1 MTERA
6 IALTPAEARAASPAL
21 LRRYDRVYVGS
32 SFCQNLL
39 PEAEDLRRLRA
50 AGARAVTLATPLL
63 TGEGLK
69 RAAALVGAAL
79 RDERRLEVSV
89 NDLGLLELLRRRW
102 PGRAIPLLGRP
113 VSRDFAR
120 MAPAFLRGFF
130 RHYGIKLLE
139 TDEENIGRILPAAG
153 FRLAFHYPYCCLAFT
168 RLCPQPGSA
177 REACRRPCGAETA
190 LLGPAG
196 EALTL
201 RGNAYFTGNK
211 PPRLA
216 AVRRLVYTPPAGRP
230 PQILP

>member
-6 IALTPAEARAASPAL
+6 IALTPPEARAASPSL
-21 LRRYDRVYVGS
+21 LRKYDRVYIGS

-63 TGEGLK
+63 TGEGLA
-69 RAAALVGAAL
+69 RAAALVRAAL

-89 NDLGLLELLRRRW
+89 NDLGLLELLRRRYA
-102 PGRAIPLLGRP
+102 GRVIPLLGRP

-130 RHYGIKLLE
+130 RHYGIKMLE
-139 TDEENIGRILPAAG
+139 TDEENIGGILPAAG
-153 FRLAFHYPYCCLAFT
+153 LRLAFHYPYCCLAFT
-168 RLCPQPGSA
+168 RLCPQPGAA
-177 REACRRPCGAETA
+177 RRRPCGPGTE

-196 EALTL
+196 EKLTL
-201 RGNAYFTGNK
+201 RGNAYFIGNK

-216 AVRRLVYTPPAGRP
+216 AVRRLVYTPPAGRASKIVP
-230 PQILP
+230 